1 MSTLMLEN
9 TKDDIQKAYEIKSL
23 AKISKE
29 TLYVFDRVIHFLLS
43 TSKNRLKGITFKNNE
58 IYFDRDYLLS
68 EKNYNHLLKTL
79 KSINQLTL
87 PISDIQFGKIK
98 VDIERWYYQMGG
110 EGIYFEYQEEYL
122 LTPREAANQLGI
134 SNVTLNK
141 QTKQGLEIVDTTS
154 HRKIPK
160 HAIELWKDPAYAI
173 RMQMLFQ
180 EKKIKNQLPED
191 RLKEVQEEIT
201 ELQKKYKAK
210 TVHAVIIKQNI
221 SDLDTV
227 DDPSE
232 LRNWEDLEEER
243 EEILE
248 KLIEGKVIE

>member
-9 TKDDIQKAYEIKSL
+9 TKDDIQKAYAIKSL

-43 TSKNRLKGITFKNNE
+43 TSKNRLKGITFKCNE
-58 IYFDRDYLLS
+58 INFKEDYILS

-79 KSINQLTL
+79 KTINQLTL
-87 PISDIQFGKIK
+87 PISDIQFGKMR

-110 EGIYFEYQEEYL
+110 EGIYFEYQEGYL
-122 LTPREAANQLGI
+122 LTPKEAANQLGI

-173 RMQMLFQ
+173 SMQMLFQ
-180 EKKIKNQLPED
+180 EKKMKNQSPED

-210 TVHAVIIKQNI
+210 TVHEAMIKQHI
-221 SDLDTV
+221 TDLDGL
-227 DDPSE
+227 DDLSE
-232 LRNWEDLEEER
+232 LRHWEDLEEER

-248 KLIEGKVIE
+248 KLIEGKEIE

>member
-1 MSTLMLEN
+1 
-9 TKDDIQKAYEIKSL
+9 
-23 AKISKE
+23 
-29 TLYVFDRVIHFLLS
+29 
-43 TSKNRLKGITFKNNE
+43 GITFKNNE
-58 IYFDRDYLLS
+58 IYFDREYLLS
-68 EKNYNHLLKTL
+68 EKKYNYLLKTL

-87 PISDIQFGKIK
+87 LIADIQFSKIK
-98 VDIERWYYQMGG
+98 MYIYRWYYQMAG
-110 EGIYFEYQEEYL
+110 ECIYLEYQEEYL

-191 RLKEVQEEIT
+191 RLKEVQEE
-201 ELQKKYKAK
+201 
-210 TVHAVIIKQNI
+210 
-221 SDLDTV
+221 
-227 DDPSE
+227 
-232 LRNWEDLEEER
+232 
-243 EEILE
+243 
-248 KLIEGKVIE
+248 